1 MKDLELII
9 DYSSEKFTRI
19 KNRTLIFEDKYLQKV
34 SEIIDDVKNYGDKSL
49 VEYTAEFDGYE
60 IVDTF
65 SLDRDNLK
73 VYYDELSSDL
83 KKALIKCR
91 DDIENFHK
99 NQCERSFFTKK
110 SDNVILGQ
118 IVNPLDRV
126 GVYAPGGKATYPSTV
141 IMSVVPAK
149 VAGVKEIFLCSPS
162 IKGKIN
168 KVVMA
173 AAYIAGVDRVFR
185 IGGAQAIAAL
195 AFGTESIPKVDK
207 IVGPGNIFVS
217 LAKKLVFGIV
227 DIDMI
232 AGPTELIIIADKK
245 GNPAYI
251 ASDMLAQAEH
261 DELASVLTFVTT
273 EQLATSVEQE
283 LNLQLDNFPR
293 KEIAIN
299 SLKEFGGIIV
309 VDNIYEAINYVN
321 EIAPEHLEL
330 HVEDPMDYLNFIRN
344 AGAIFM
350 GSYTP
355 VATGDYIAGPNH
367 TLPTS
372 GTARFFSPLGVYDF
386 IKRSS
391 IIKYN
396 KIALGE
402 EAEYI
407 IKLANEEGL
416 IGHSNSVKIRLK

>member
-1 MKDLELII
+1 MKDFELIL
-9 DYSSEKFTRI
+9 DRGSEKFTRI
-19 KNRTLIFEDKYLQKV
+19 KNRALIFEDKYLQKV
-34 SEIIDDVKNYGDKSL
+34 SGIIDDVKNYGDKAL
-49 VEYTAEFDGYE
+49 VEYTAEFDGYD

-65 SLDRDNLK
+65 ALDRDDLK
-73 VYYDELSSDL
+73 VFYDELNSDL

-91 DDIENFHK
+91 EDIESFHK

-110 SDNVILGQ
+110 NDNVLLGQ
-118 IVNPLDRV
+118 IVNPLHRV
-126 GVYAPGGKATYPSTV
+126 GVYAPGGKASYPSTV

-149 VAGVKEIFLCSPS
+149 VAGVKEIFLCTPS

-195 AFGTESIPKVDK
+195 AFGTKSIPKVDK

-232 AGPTELIIIADKK
+232 AGPTELIIIADEK
-245 GNPAYI
+245 GNPSYI
-251 ASDMLAQAEH
+251 ASDMIAQAEH

-273 EQLATSVEQE
+273 ERLAKSIEHE

-293 KEIAIN
+293 REIAIN

-330 HVEDPMDYLNFIRN
+330 HVESPMDYLNFIHN
-344 AGAIFM
+344 AGAIFI
-350 GSYTP
+350 GLYTP
-355 VATGDYIAGPNH
+355 VATGDYMAGPNH

-386 IKRSS
+386 IKRTS

-396 KIALGE
+396 KTALGE

-407 IKLANEEGL
+407 IKLAKEEGL
-416 IGHSNSVKIRLK
+416 IGHSNSVKIRLE